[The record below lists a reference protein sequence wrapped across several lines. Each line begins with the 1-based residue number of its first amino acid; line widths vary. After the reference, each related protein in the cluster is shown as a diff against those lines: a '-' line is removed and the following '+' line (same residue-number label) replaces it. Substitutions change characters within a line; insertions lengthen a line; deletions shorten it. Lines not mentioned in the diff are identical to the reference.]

1 MRYEEIKD
9 GKGSDF
15 KRLTGVKQETFKK
28 MLAVLEQELPS
39 LGRPPKLSRA
49 DQLLMTLMYWREYRT
64 QFHIAGSYGISE
76 ATVCRTINKIE
87 DALVRS
93 GEFRLPGK
101 KVLQPSDTI
110 IEVVLVDVSEP
121 PIERPKKS
129 KNGTTA
135 VKRSDTLRRHRWS
148 STRKPGRSSPQL
160 LPMAAPMIFA
170 CSKRVRLSWLFKYF
184 AWQMRATRV

>member
-1 MRYEEIKD
+1 MRYEDIKEWKD
-9 GKGSDF
+9 TDF
-15 KRLTGVKQETFKK
+15 KRLSGVKHETFKK
-28 MLAVLEQELPS
+28 MCAVLERELPNF
-39 LGRPPKLSRA
+39 GRPTKLSRA

-64 QFHIAGSYGISE
+64 QFHIAGWYGISE
-76 ATVCRTINKIE
+76 ATVCRTINKVE

-110 IEVVLVDVSEP
+110 IEVVLVDVSEQ

-135 VKRSDTLRRHRWS
+135 VKRSVTPRKHR
-148 STRKPGRSSPQL
+148 
-160 LPMAAPMIFA
+160 
-170 CSKRVRLSWLFKYF
+170 
-184 AWQMRATRV
+184 

>member
-1 MRYEEIKD
+1 MRYEEIKEW
-9 GKGSDF
+9 KETDF
-15 KRLTGVKQETFKK
+15 KRLSGVKPEIFKK
-28 MLAVLEQELPS
+28 MLDVLDQELPKF
-39 LGRPPKLSRA
+39 GRPPKLSRA

-101 KVLQPSDTI
+101 KVLQPNDTI
-110 IEVVLVDVSEP
+110 IEVVLVDVSEQ

-135 VKRSDTLRRHRWS
+135 VKRSATLRKHR
-148 STRKPGRSSPQL
+148 
-160 LPMAAPMIFA
+160 
-170 CSKRVRLSWLFKYF
+170 
-184 AWQMRATRV
+184 